1 MSVNA
6 CVCYFSKHRKQFL
19 GTLSSAKY
27 IHFFLFVIFVGSQA
41 DSEGEQTVGLQGLT
55 ETPASHAVN

>member
-6 CVCYFSKHRKQFL
+6 CMCYFSKHRKHFL

-27 IHFFLFVIFVGSQA
+27 IRFFLFVIFVGSQA
-41 DSEGEQTVGLQGLT
+41 DSEGEQTVGLR
-55 ETPASHAVN
+55 A